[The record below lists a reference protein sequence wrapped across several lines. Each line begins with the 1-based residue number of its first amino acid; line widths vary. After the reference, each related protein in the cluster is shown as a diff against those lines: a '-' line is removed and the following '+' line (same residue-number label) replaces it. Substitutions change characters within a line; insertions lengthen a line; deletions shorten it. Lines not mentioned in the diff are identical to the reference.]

1 MQRSTLP
8 ATDTP
13 RQPSRSGYTNYRRLP
28 ADLAAELRHAR
39 HRQALSLAQAAQAA
53 GITKPYLSRLERGL
67 RAPRRAV
74 AGRLIQV
81 LDLSDEVAE
90 WLLDEVADEWAG
102 KAG

>member
-13 RQPSRSGYTNYRRLP
+13 RQPSRSGYTDYRRLP
-28 ADLAAELRHAR
+28 PDLAAELRHAR
-39 HRQALSLAQAAQAA
+39 LRRGLSLSQAAQAA

-74 AGRLIQV
+74 AGRLIRV

-90 WLLDEVADEWAG
+90 WLMDEVADEWAG